1 MPRGGNILSLGFRTS
16 RSATPMVAEPES
28 LKSLSGSVGI
38 IKAHSNTTLGS
49 WAQVMSSKGHW
60 LSVLWVLEDGALS
73 LLNPAQAG
81 ISAAL
86 WECNSSDPLGQQLLG
101 GTGSDMISESMVTVI
116 CLLVHTG
123 SCIVHNLCCWFKGR
137 SDVEQENHTHSY
149 LVLILGK
156 INGCCF

>member
-1 MPRGGNILSLGFRTS
+1 
-16 RSATPMVAEPES
+16 
-28 LKSLSGSVGI
+28 
-38 IKAHSNTTLGS
+38 
-49 WAQVMSSKGHW
+49 
-60 LSVLWVLEDGALS
+60 
-73 LLNPAQAG
+73 
-81 ISAAL
+81 
-86 WECNSSDPLGQQLLG
+86 
-101 GTGSDMISESMVTVI
+101 MISESMVTVI